1 MIWFYVI
8 GDSGSDKMLWHDVH
22 SCQTVCGVD
31 VCGDHVMHGPLIRA
45 LSSSVRSFDMTSDTV
60 HRLQETWKH
69 CIAWTVKRVAA
80 LG

>member
-45 LSSSVRSFDMTSDTV
+45 LSSNVRSFDMTSDPV
-60 HRLQETWKH
+60 HCPRIQCTGYKKRGN
-69 CIAWTVKRVAA
+69 IASH
-80 LG
+80 GP